1 MALPEIEVRVSADT
15 RQAEQG
21 LARVNER
28 LGQVATAA
36 PAAQQSSNGFGA
48 SLRNL
53 GNVSNQTRGRIQQVS
68 FQLQDIAV
76 QMQAGT
82 RTSTV
87 MAQQLPQLA
96 GAFGAVGAVVGTL
109 AAVGIPA
116 LAFAMRNTTPR
127 VQSLTQALEALE
139 ALQDRVS
146 RSANILQMSTAELSA
161 EYGRFAGRV
170 RELALEE
177 LRLSQARAQTL
188 LSAAVTEG
196 AMQTLTNRITRSIR
210 LVEELGDTGTDQLYD
225 MRRAAREVTRQF
237 GLTGDAAVEMA
248 GAFQSLGRADTLPEQ
263 QRVLGRIREI
273 LRENN
278 IEFSQIPAPLQ
289 EALGRMN
296 ALEQATINVGVAL
309 SRAGDEAAGLANA
322 IFPVFAEGA
331 GAGRGTVGM
340 PERPVAGD
348 GSTMDFPSFAGGGGG
363 GGSAFGGRIAALVNS
378 LQTERETVDAWYQ
391 ESLELLGEA
400 NAAELEAIGGHNEA
414 RLRLE
419 EEYQRRLAGIREA
432 GHGDALTSI
441 LNSGQQIATAIGQTN
456 ERAMRVAQAFGA
468 AEALVNAY
476 RAASQALADPTLP
489 WFAKVS
495 AAASVLAAGIG
506 FANSIRSVSAS
517 GGGGATTASATSAAT
532 AAPAPLEARLVGLD
546 PNALYS
552 GAQIDELLDQLMD
565 AAGDR
570 GLRLTTVAA

>member
-21 LARVNER
+21 LARVSER
-28 LGQVATAA
+28 LGQVSTAA
-36 PAAQQSSNGFGA
+36 PVAQQSAGRFGT

-116 LAFAMRNTTPR
+116 LAFAMRGATQR
-127 VQSLTQALEALE
+127 VQTLTQALDALE

-146 RSANILQMSTAELSA
+146 RSANILHMSTAELSA
-161 EYGRFAGRV
+161 EYGRFAARV

-188 LSAAVTEG
+188 LSASVTEQS
-196 AMQTLTNRITRSIR
+196 MQTLTNRITRSIR
-210 LVEELGDTGTDQLYD
+210 LVEELGDTGTDQMYD

-340 PERPVAGD
+340 PERPVVGS
-348 GSTMDFPSFAGGGGG
+348 GSTMEFPSFGGGGG
-363 GGSAFGGRIAALVNS
+363 GGSAFGGRIAALVES
-378 LQTERETVDAWYQ
+378 LQTERETVEAWYQ

-432 GHGDALTSI
+432 GHGDALTSV
-441 LNSGQQIATAIGQTN
+441 LNSGQQIASAIGQTN

-476 RAASQALADPTLP
+476 RAASQALASPELP

-506 FANSIRSVSAS
+506 FANSIRSISAS
-517 GGGGATTASATSAAT
+517 GNGAGAAAGAASAAT